1 MKTILIQLFCTKL
14 GWLAICLVLV
24 VIFGTLSNWID
35 WMQYL
40 MFASLVYPTV
50 LGLIMILFA
59 WVINPIKNR
68 IKK

>member
-1 MKTILIQLFCTKL
+1 MKTILTQLFCTKL
-14 GWLAICLVLV
+14 GWLAICVVLV

-35 WMQYL
+35 WMKYL
-40 MFASLVYPTV
+40 MFASLIYPV
-50 LGLIMILFA
+50 ILGLIMILFA